1 MDSGAFI
8 GLRIIMFIYVYIMKG
23 RRISMN
29 IAVLA
34 GGLSTERDVSITSGS
49 MVAKALRKRGHN
61 IVLIDVFMGYEQ
73 DEFDVKALFENGY
86 DFTKDNAVGERIPD
100 LNEVRSRRAD
110 KSDRFFGE
118 HVEEICRYADIC
130 FLALHG
136 GDGENGKL
144 QAAFDLMGIK
154 YTGSGCLASACAM
167 DKSVTKSIFLHHG
180 VPTPDSVCYRLD
192 EWNDDVCA
200 AHSIFPCVVKPCSGG
215 SSVGVS
221 IAQTPDEFR
230 AAMDDAFRFETKVL
244 VEQYIKGREFSV
256 GVIDGKAL
264 PIIEIIPKSG
274 FYDYVNKYQSGRTDE
289 ICPAELEEDIAARMQ
304 REAEKAY
311 DVLGLEG
318 YGRVD
323 FLLDKGGDMYA
334 LEANTLPGMTS
345 ASLIPQEAAAE
356 GIGYEELCDRI
367 VEVSLKK
374 YN

>member
-1 MDSGAFI
+1 
-8 GLRIIMFIYVYIMKG
+8 
-23 RRISMN
+23 MN

-49 MVAKALRKRGHN
+49 MVAKALRKKGHH

-73 DEFDVKALFENGY
+73 DNFDVEKLFENGY
-86 DFTKDNAVGERIPD
+86 DFTKDSFVGESIPD
-100 LNEVRSRRAD
+100 LAEVRSRRRD

-118 HVEEICRYADIC
+118 HVEDICRYADIC

-144 QAAFDLMGIK
+144 QAALDLMGVK
-154 YTGSGCLASACAM
+154 YTGSGYLASAAAM

-180 VPTPDSVCYRLD
+180 VPTPNSICYRLSD
-192 EWNDDVCA
+192 WNDEACA
-200 AHSIFPCVVKPCSGG
+200 KHSIYPCVVKPCSGG

-221 IAQTPDEFR
+221 IVETPDEFKK
-230 AAMDDAFRFETKVL
+230 AMEEAFRYETKVL

-256 GVIDGKAL
+256 GVINGKAL
-264 PIIEIIPKSG
+264 PIIEIIPKTG
-274 FYDYVNKYQSGRTDE
+274 FYDYINKYQSGRTEE
-289 ICPAELEEDIAARMQ
+289 ICPANLDEETTARMQ

-323 FLLDKGGDMYA
+323 FLLDNNGDMFS

-356 GIGYEELCDRI
+356 GIGYEDLCNKI
-367 VEVSLKK
+367 VEVSLEK
-374 YN
+374 YK